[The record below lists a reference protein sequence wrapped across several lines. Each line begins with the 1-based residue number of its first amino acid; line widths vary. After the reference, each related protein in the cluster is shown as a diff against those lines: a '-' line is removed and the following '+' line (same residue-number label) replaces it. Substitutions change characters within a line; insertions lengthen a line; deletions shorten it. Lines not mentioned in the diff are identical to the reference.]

1 MRDNRIRI
9 RTAAARAGVQREDR
23 ATGRRRALTGVLLAT
38 ALLLPGCTQDT
49 TSARGSSPSYT
60 EPPLPANAA
69 VARTNT
75 PIPPAAGEGCGDLT
89 ASPSPN
95 GTTHGPDVDAIRA
108 RGRLIVG
115 LDPGS
120 NLFSF
125 RDPVSGTLEG
135 FDVDIAGEIARDLFG
150 DPQRVEYRILGSA
163 DRERALEDHTVD
175 VVVKTMTITCARKQ
189 QVAFST
195 PYFIAHQR
203 ILAIKNSGIRTLA
216 DLAGRR
222 VCIVSGTTSLDQIR
236 RGQPAASILTV
247 PTWADCLV
255 VLQQRQVDAVS
266 TDNTILAG
274 LSVQDPYYAEMAG
287 PDISDEPYGVGIP
300 KGQDDM
306 VRFVNGTLDRIR
318 TDGTWNRLYQR
329 WLQAA
334 LGPSSGPPQ
343 PDYQG

>member
-1 MRDNRIRI
+1 MRT
-9 RTAAARAGVQREDR
+9 RTIVAGFV
-23 ATGRRRALTGVLLAT
+23 AAT
-38 ALLLPGCTQDT
+38 ALLMTGCAPDT
-49 TSARGSSPSYT
+49 SSTRAAGESYT

-69 VARTNT
+69 TARTDT
-75 PIPPAAGEGCGDLT
+75 PIPPAPGAGCGNLT
-89 ASPSPN
+89 ASLSPN
-95 GTTHGPDVDAIRA
+95 GTTHGTDLDAIRA

-189 QVAFST
+189 EVAFSA
-195 PYFIAHQR
+195 PYFMAHQR
-203 ILAIKNSGIRTLA
+203 ILAIKNSGISSLA
-216 DLAGRR
+216 DLAGKR
-222 VCIVSGTTSLDQIR
+222 VCIVTGTTSLDQIR

-274 LSVQDPYYAEMAG
+274 LSVQDPYYAEMVG

-300 KGQDDM
+300 KGEDDL